1 MTSEVLID
9 NLDWFSDNGFKID
22 SDSRKISLTIP
33 TANAFSNSTVR
44 AIDIYNNLIRFYK
57 ISDIDVKIVFDFKIE
72 QNELKRETNFKFLNF
87 KKKINYLKDNNIK
100 YTSHGMHSEA
110 FKKMF

>member
-87 KKKINYLKDNNIK
+87 KKKINYLKDNIYK
-100 YTSHGMHSEA
+100 IFYLY
-110 FKKMF
+110 